1 MSCNHKSSG
10 VLATVLLTIL
20 IVLLIAATAFVIWLC
35 IDMVNTPSQQIQHT
49 QPQSTIDLPTEA
61 PTQPPETTVPP
72 TTEPPE
78 PEHVVATATIASQGD
93 LLMHKPVFDTC
104 RQSDGSYDFS
114 SIFRYSKDLV
124 SSYDYS
130 VANLETTF
138 GGDGYPYQG
147 NPAFNCPDGL
157 MDAVVDTGYDMLLTA
172 NNHAG
177 DTMGDGIT
185 RTVEQIRAKGVTAL
199 GSQLDGDEPKYAIV
213 DINGIKIG
221 MVCYTWA
228 YSGDG
233 NTFSLNGL
241 TPVKDVGQM
250 NYFTNANP
258 DKLYNEAEQIMADM
272 KANGAEVTMMF
283 LHWGQEYQI
292 TENAAQQ
299 KMAQRLCD
307 MGFDVIV
314 GGHPHVVQPVALL
327 ESTVD
332 PDHKTICIYSLGNA
346 VSNQRTG
353 VSDLF
358 PPGYTEDGALFTVTF
373 EKYSDGTVYVSAAD
387 VIPTWVNMNSN
398 NGSRDYNIL
407 PLVKDQEEQWTEQ
420 FGLTDGQFS
429 SAQKSYDRTMGI
441 VGDGLT
447 ACQSYLE
454 QAKADRES
462 YYPDLAANPEKYA
475 SQQSQEPAEM
485 VETLPVE
492 TTLDAAA

>member
-138 GGDGYPYQG
+138 GGDNYTYQG

-250 NYFTNANP
+250 NYFTNANQ

-373 EKYSDGTVYVSAAD
+373 
-387 VIPTWVNMNSN
+387 
-398 NGSRDYNIL
+398 
-407 PLVKDQEEQWTEQ
+407 
-420 FGLTDGQFS
+420 
-429 SAQKSYDRTMGI
+429 
-441 VGDGLT
+441 
-447 ACQSYLE
+447 
-454 QAKADRES
+454 
-462 YYPDLAANPEKYA
+462 
-475 SQQSQEPAEM
+475 
-485 VETLPVE
+485 
-492 TTLDAAA
+492 